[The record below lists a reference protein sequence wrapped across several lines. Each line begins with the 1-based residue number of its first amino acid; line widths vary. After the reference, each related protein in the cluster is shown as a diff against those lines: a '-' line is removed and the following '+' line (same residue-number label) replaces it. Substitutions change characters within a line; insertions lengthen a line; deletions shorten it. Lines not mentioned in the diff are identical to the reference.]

1 MPKAIEVK
9 RWWSEQPPTFGY
21 WGPSSSSIDWCEE
34 NYAIT
39 SYVAEFANT
48 LSNLVFLFIAAYG
61 IQKSKDEK
69 LPFTFI
75 LCHLG
80 VLLIGFGSFAFH
92 ATLRY
97 DMQLLDELPMTY
109 STTLLA
115 YLAFSRSSSQT
126 SPTNRVYDLIL
137 NMLLILYAVLVT
149 VIYLVW
155 PNPTFHHTSFA
166 VLILSTNAKVAYWIR
181 TLPTNT
187 AIERRHKQDI
197 KRCEF
202 TGFWVFLFSFGIWN
216 IDNLF
221 CDQLTRWKKG
231 LGFPNSIILELHAW
245 WHLGTGI
252 GTYLMILG
260 VQLLSL
266 NDQFGLD
273 TYHMKWVYN
282 GYWPYIAR
290 KENHISKGKKS

>member
-1 MPKAIEVK
+1 MPKDMEVT

-21 WGPSSSSIDWCEE
+21 WGASSSSIDWCEE

-39 SYVAEFANT
+39 SYIAEFTNT
-48 LSNLVFLFIAAYG
+48 LSNLIFLLIATYG
-61 IQKSKDEK
+61 VQKSTEEK

-80 VLLIGFGSFAFH
+80 VLLIGLGSFAFH

-109 STTLLA
+109 SITLLA
-115 YLAFSRSSSQT
+115 YLAFNRSSSQT
-126 SPTNRVYDLIL
+126 SPTDRVFNSIL
-137 NMLLILYAVLVT
+137 NLFLISYAVLVT
-149 VIYLVW
+149 LIYLVW
-155 PNPTFHHTSFA
+155 PNPIFHHISFA
-166 VLILSTNAKVAYWIR
+166 SLILSTNAKVAYSIR
-181 TLPTNT
+181 QLPSNT
-187 AIERRHKQDI
+187 FIEKKHKEDI
-197 KRCEF
+197 KRCEY
-202 TGFWVFLFSFGIWN
+202 TGFWVFLISFGIWN
-216 IDNLF
+216 LDNLF
-221 CDQLTRWKKG
+221 CDQLTRWKKT

-273 TYHMKWVYN
+273 TFQIKWVFN
-282 GYWPYIAR
+282 GYWPFISR
-290 KENHISKGKKS
+290 KEKEVCKGKKT